1 MQSSPHFRH
10 QAETCLRLAA
20 SCTDQS
26 LANSFQATAENFIA
40 KAAAVEEAV
49 DLELVETFLGQ
60 TDRYTHSNLKLSEA
74 FSRVAFGL
82 AFEYGSNLQKCAVRQ
97 ALKACVSLPTISP
110 QSSTPVRHVTFEKH
124 LSNLLVHVLKTIADD
139 GAIPGYDR
147 DIARLLV
154 EIRLGQLYAP
164 KLERVDDYHAPVE
177 TTVFQLEQQLRK
189 APSAANSAD
198 AADDRAPMASL
209 PCWLKRVDA
218 ADDLAPIASR

>member
-20 SCTDQS
+20 SCTEQS
-26 LANSFQATAENFIA
+26 LANSFQATAENFMA

-60 TDRYTHSNLKLSEA
+60 ADRYTHSNLKLSEA

-97 ALKACVSLPTISP
+97 ALKACVSLPTVGP
-110 QSSTPVRHVTFEKH
+110 KSSTPVRHVTYEKH

-139 GAIPGYDR
+139 DAIAGYDR

-164 KLERVDDYHAPVE
+164 KLGRADDARVE

-198 AADDRAPMASL
+198 AGDDRAPMAS
-209 PCWLKRVDA
+209 PPRWLMVEA
-218 ADDLAPIASR
+218 N

>member
-26 LANSFQATAENFIA
+26 LANSFQATAENFMA

-60 TDRYTHSNLKLSEA
+60 ADRYTHSNLKLSEA

-164 KLERVDDYHAPVE
+164 KLERVDDYHAPIE

-189 APSAANSAD
+189 PPSAANSAD

-209 PCWLKRVDA
+209 PRWLMVEAKA
-218 ADDLAPIASR
+218 SPDLHR

>member
-1 MQSSPHFRH
+1 
-10 QAETCLRLAA
+10 
-20 SCTDQS
+20 
-26 LANSFQATAENFIA
+26 
-40 KAAAVEEAV
+40 
-49 DLELVETFLGQ
+49 
-60 TDRYTHSNLKLSEA
+60 
-74 FSRVAFGL
+74 
-82 AFEYGSNLQKCAVRQ
+82 
-97 ALKACVSLPTISP
+97 
-110 QSSTPVRHVTFEKH
+110 VRHVTFEKH

-198 AADDRAPMASL
+198 AADDRAPMAS
-209 PCWLKRVDA
+209 PPRWLMVEA
-218 ADDLAPIASR
+218 N